1 VPAGKTWDFQG
12 SYTRSTV
19 LSNIFYLA
27 PQNLQ
32 PQPSFYRDNEHTI
45 TSLLRLNL
53 PSVEG
58 HRSELTVGGSVFLS
72 SGSRPS
78 SYFQPLARLTTPL
91 TKKLAFFTE
100 WRYYGYGEV
109 FFVFEGFRS
118 HLVTAG
124 LRWTQ

>member
-1 VPAGKTWDFQG
+1 VQ
-12 SYTRSTV
+12 
-19 LSNIFYLA
+19 SNIFYLA

-32 PQPSFYRDNEHTI
+32 PQPSFHRDNEHTV
-45 TSLLRLNL
+45 TSLWRWKL

-78 SYFQPLARLTTPL
+78 SYFQSLARLTTPL

-118 HLVTAG
+118 HLITAG
-124 LRWTQ
+124 LRWAQ